1 MVTIIH
7 SVQEIALPLF
17 PFGGRGALGVGTPI
31 STLGFPTAPQK
42 GKVASVLDA
51 T

>member
-17 PFGGRGALGVGTPI
+17 PLGTGALGVGTPFLP
-31 STLGFPTAPQK
+31 LGFPTALK